1 MTRALIAGSAFSSI
15 MKILGR
21 VIGSATAHYLL
32 VVAILVRRDLKVK
45 YRGSLL
51 GYSWSMLN
59 PLLFMLILTMVFSH
73 LVRGIEHY
81 HLYVLSSMLL
91 WTMGNTAIN
100 MGAQSIS
107 SNALILRKIKMPV
120 WVFPLVPLGSSLQN
134 LLLALFPYILI
145 HVGTGLSFKVELIA
159 APLVLVSF
167 CLFVCGI
174 SLTLSALNVFFRDV
188 GHVMEPVMALLFYA
202 TPVFY
207 SRYQAEF
214 SERVRDLLSYNPFTH
229 FLEAWRACW
238 LPAYQLSVSQLLVC
252 LACSVLSAMVGATVY
267 KLAKPRII
275 FKL

>member
-1 MTRALIAGSAFSSI
+1 MSRALAAGNAFSTAT
-15 MKILGR
+15 KVLGK
-21 VIGSATAHYLL
+21 VMSPATAHYLL

-51 GYSWSMLN
+51 GYAWSMLN

-91 WTMGNTAIN
+91 WTMGNTAIS
-100 MGAQSIS
+100 MGTQSIS

-120 WVFPLVPLGSSLQN
+120 WVFPCVPLGSSFQN
-134 LLLALFPYILI
+134 LILALFPYLVI
-145 HVGTGLSFKVELIA
+145 HIGTGLSFKAELIA
-159 APLVLVSF
+159 APLVLFAF
-167 CLFVCGI
+167 CIFVCGI
-174 SLTLSALNVFFRDV
+174 SLTLSSLNVFFRDV

-207 SRYQAEF
+207 SRTQPEF
-214 SERVRDLLSYNPFTH
+214 SERIQNLLALNPFTH

-238 LPAYQLSVSQLLVC
+238 LPAYSLNYSQLLIC
-252 LACSVLSAMVGATVY
+252 IACSALSATIGASVY
-267 KLAKPRII
+267 KISKSKII